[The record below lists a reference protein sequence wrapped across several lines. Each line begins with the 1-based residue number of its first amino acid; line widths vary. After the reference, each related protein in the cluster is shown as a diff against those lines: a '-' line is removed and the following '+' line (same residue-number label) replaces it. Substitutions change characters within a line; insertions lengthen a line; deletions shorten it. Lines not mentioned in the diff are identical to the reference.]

1 MNFKGWL
8 SLSENFKKTPLL
20 NNLHNYLTTQQ
31 ISDQKF
37 MIEFLNWFRNNE
49 AEFREINVDWKDAKK
64 PYVLDNET
72 NPESDDEDANDP
84 DFVEEE
90 FFTSEI
96 EMYLNDTLKFNL
108 NKDFKHVE
116 KIKEFL
122 YKPEN
127 YYTYLREFKHYILHD
142 YLDESNESNPAHRYF
157 IFKRLLNQNNWLIH
171 FSSEAKSIKRNGFQ
185 IGIENINDLPLS
197 RVHTHTL
204 NKSGYNYAYLVKG
217 YDNPSARMTYLFNH
231 YLEETANSGL
241 LMFKSSGV
249 IVDHLVD
256 QEEQVIFDGTSVN
269 PKKIVL
275 ILPDQ
280 SSRTVFSDSSITKDY
295 KNWIVK
301 SQNPE
306 IPDPFYGSILDAIN
320 WVKNNWKNNINV
332 IF

>member
-8 SLSENFKKTPLL
+8 SLNENVKKTPLL

-31 ISDQKF
+31 ISNEKF

-49 AEFREINVDWKDAKK
+49 EDFREINVDWKDAKK

-72 NPESDDEDANDP
+72 NPEYDAEEANDP
-84 DFVEEE
+84 NFVEPE

-127 YYTYLREFKHYILHD
+127 YIYLREFKHYILHD
-142 YLDESNESNPAHRYF
+142 YLDHSNSPEPTPAHRYY

-171 FSSEAKSIKRNGFQ
+171 FSSDAKSIKRNGFE
-185 IGIENINDLPLS
+185 IGVENINDLPLT
-197 RVHTHTL
+197 RVYAHAQD
-204 NKSGYNYAYLVKG
+204 KAGYNFAYLVKD
-217 YDNPSARMTYLFNH
+217 YINSSVPLTYLLNH
-231 YLEETANSGL
+231 NFKETANSGL

-249 IVDHLVD
+249 IVDHLAD
-256 QEEQVIFDGTSVN
+256 ENEEVIFDGASVN

-280 SSRTVFSDSSITKDY
+280 SSSY

-306 IPDPFYGSILDAIN
+306 IPDPFSGSILDAIN
-320 WVKNNWKNNINV
+320 WVKNNWKNNRNV

>member
-8 SLSENFKKTPLL
+8 SLNENVKKTPLL

-31 ISDQKF
+31 ISNEKF

-49 AEFREINVDWKDAKK
+49 EDFREINVDWKDAKK

-72 NPESDDEDANDP
+72 NPEYDAEEANDP
-84 DFVEEE
+84 NFVEPE

-127 YYTYLREFKHYILHD
+127 YIYLREFKHYILHD
-142 YLDESNESNPAHRYF
+142 YLDHSNSPEPTPAHRYY

-171 FSSEAKSIKRNGFQ
+171 FSSDAKSIKRNGFE
-185 IGIENINDLPLS
+185 IGVENINDLPLT
-197 RVHTHTL
+197 RVYAHAQD
-204 NKSGYNYAYLVKG
+204 KAGYNFAYLVKD
-217 YDNPSARMTYLFNH
+217 YINSSAPLTYLLNH
-231 YLEETANSGL
+231 NFKETANSGL

-249 IVDHLVD
+249 IVDHLAD
-256 QEEQVIFDGTSVN
+256 ENEEVIFDGASVN

-280 SSRTVFSDSSITKDY
+280 SSSY

-306 IPDPFYGSILDAIN
+306 IPDPFSGSILDAIN
-320 WVKNNWKNNINV
+320 WVKNNWKNNRNV

>member
-8 SLSENFKKTPLL
+8 SLNENVKKTPLL

-31 ISDQKF
+31 ISNEKF

-49 AEFREINVDWKDAKK
+49 EDFREINVDWKDAKK

-72 NPESDDEDANDP
+72 NPEYDAEEANDP
-84 DFVEEE
+84 NFVEPE

-127 YYTYLREFKHYILHD
+127 YIYLREFKHYILHD
-142 YLDESNESNPAHRYF
+142 YLDHSNSLESTPAHRYY

-171 FSSEAKSIKRNGFQ
+171 FSSDAKSIKRNGFE
-185 IGIENINDLPLS
+185 IGVENINDLPLT
-197 RVHTHTL
+197 RVYAHAQD
-204 NKSGYNYAYLVKG
+204 KAGYNFAYLVKD
-217 YDNPSARMTYLFNH
+217 YINSSAPLTYLLNH
-231 YLEETANSGL
+231 NFKETANSGL

-249 IVDHLVD
+249 IVDHLAD
-256 QEEQVIFDGTSVN
+256 ENEEVIFDGASVN

-280 SSRTVFSDSSITKDY
+280 SSSY

-306 IPDPFYGSILDAIN
+306 IPDPFSGSILDAIN
-320 WVKNNWKNNINV
+320 WVKNNWKNNRNV

>member
-1 MNFKGWL
+1 MNFKCWL
-8 SLSENFKKTPLL
+8 SLNENVKKTPLL

-31 ISDQKF
+31 ISNEKF

-49 AEFREINVDWKDAKK
+49 EDFREINVDWKDAKK

-72 NPESDDEDANDP
+72 NPEYDAEKANDP
-84 DFVEEE
+84 NFVEPE

-127 YYTYLREFKHYILHD
+127 YIYLREFKHYILHD
-142 YLDESNESNPAHRYF
+142 YLDHSNSSESTPAHRYY

-171 FSSEAKSIKRNGFQ
+171 FSSDAKSIKRNGFE
-185 IGIENINDLPLS
+185 IGVENINDLPLT
-197 RVHTHTL
+197 RVYAHAQD
-204 NKSGYNYAYLVKG
+204 KAGYNFAYLVKD
-217 YDNPSARMTYLFNH
+217 YINSSVPLTYLLNH
-231 YLEETANSGL
+231 NFKETANSGL

-249 IVDHLVD
+249 IVDHLAD
-256 QEEQVIFDGTSVN
+256 ENEEVIFDGASVN

-280 SSRTVFSDSSITKDY
+280 SSSY

-306 IPDPFYGSILDAIN
+306 IPDPFSGSILDAIN

>member
-8 SLSENFKKTPLL
+8 SLSENVKKTPLL

-31 ISDQKF
+31 ISNEKF
-37 MIEFLNWFRNNE
+37 MIEFLNWFRKNE
-49 AEFREINVDWKDAKK
+49 DDFREINVDWKDAKK

-72 NPESDDEDANDP
+72 NPEYDAEEANDP
-84 DFVEEE
+84 NFVEPE

-122 YKPEN
+122 HKPEN
-127 YYTYLREFKHYILHD
+127 YIYLREFKHYILHD
-142 YLDESNESNPAHRYF
+142 YLDHSNSPEPTPAHRYY

-171 FSSEAKSIKRNGFQ
+171 FSSDAKSIKRNGFE
-185 IGIENINDLPLS
+185 IGVENINDLPLT
-197 RVHTHTL
+197 RVYAHAQD
-204 NKSGYNYAYLVKG
+204 KAGYNFAYLVKD
-217 YDNPSARMTYLFNH
+217 YINSSVPLTYLLNH
-231 YLEETANSGL
+231 NFKETANSGL

-249 IVDHLVD
+249 IVDHLAD
-256 QEEQVIFDGTSVN
+256 ENEEVIFDGASVN

-280 SSRTVFSDSSITKDY
+280 SSNY

-306 IPDPFYGSILDAIN
+306 IPDPFSGSILDAIK

>member
-8 SLSENFKKTPLL
+8 SLNENVKKTPLL

-31 ISDQKF
+31 ISNEKF

-49 AEFREINVDWKDAKK
+49 EDFREINVDWKDAKK

-72 NPESDDEDANDP
+72 NPEYDAEKANDP
-84 DFVEEE
+84 NFVEPE

-122 YKPEN
+122 HKPEN
-127 YYTYLREFKHYILHD
+127 YIYLREFKHYILHD
-142 YLDESNESNPAHRYF
+142 YLDHSNSPEPTPAHRYY

-171 FSSEAKSIKRNGFQ
+171 FSSDAKSIKRNGFE
-185 IGIENINDLPLS
+185 IGVENINDLPLT
-197 RVHTHTL
+197 RVYAHAQD
-204 NKSGYNYAYLVKG
+204 KAGYNFAYLVKD
-217 YDNPSARMTYLFNH
+217 YINSSVPLTYLLNH
-231 YLEETANSGL
+231 NFKETANSGL

-249 IVDHLVD
+249 IVDHLAD
-256 QEEQVIFDGTSVN
+256 ENEEVIFDGASVN

-280 SSRTVFSDSSITKDY
+280 SSSY

-306 IPDPFYGSILDAIN
+306 IPDPFSGSILDAIN

>member
-8 SLSENFKKTPLL
+8 SLNENVKKTPLL

-31 ISDQKF
+31 ISNEKF

-49 AEFREINVDWKDAKK
+49 EDFREINVDWKDAKK

-72 NPESDDEDANDP
+72 NPEYDAEEANDP
-84 DFVEEE
+84 NFVEPE

-127 YYTYLREFKHYILHD
+127 YIYLREFKHYILHD
-142 YLDESNESNPAHRYF
+142 YLDHSNSSESTPAHRYY

-171 FSSEAKSIKRNGFQ
+171 FSSDAKSIKRNGFE
-185 IGIENINDLPLS
+185 IGVENINDLPLT
-197 RVHTHTL
+197 RVYAHAQD
-204 NKSGYNYAYLVKG
+204 KAGYNFAYLVKD
-217 YDNPSARMTYLFNH
+217 YVNSSVPLTYLLNH
-231 YLEETANSGL
+231 NFKETANSGL

-249 IVDHLVD
+249 IVDHLAD
-256 QEEQVIFDGTSVN
+256 ENEEVIFDGASVN

-280 SSRTVFSDSSITKDY
+280 SSSY

-306 IPDPFYGSILDAIN
+306 IPDPFSGSILDAIN
-320 WVKNNWKNNINV
+320 WVKNNWKNNRNV

>member
-8 SLSENFKKTPLL
+8 SLSENVKKTPLL

-31 ISDQKF
+31 ISNEKF
-37 MIEFLNWFRNNE
+37 MIEFLNWFRKNE
-49 AEFREINVDWKDAKK
+49 DDFREINVDWKDAKK

-72 NPESDDEDANDP
+72 NPEYDAEEANDP
-84 DFVEEE
+84 NFVEPE

-127 YYTYLREFKHYILHD
+127 YIYLREFKHYILHD
-142 YLDESNESNPAHRYF
+142 YLDHSNSSESTPAHRYY

-171 FSSEAKSIKRNGFQ
+171 FSSDAKSIKRNGFE
-185 IGIENINDLPLS
+185 IGVENINDLPLT
-197 RVHTHTL
+197 RVYAHAQD
-204 NKSGYNYAYLVKG
+204 KAGYNFAYLVKD
-217 YDNPSARMTYLFNH
+217 YVNSSVPLTYLLNH
-231 YLEETANSGL
+231 NFKETPNSGL

-249 IVDHLVD
+249 IVDHLAD
-256 QEEQVIFDGTSVN
+256 ENEEVIFDGASVN

-280 SSRTVFSDSSITKDY
+280 SSSY

-306 IPDPFYGSILDAIN
+306 IPDPFSGSILDAIK

>member
-1 MNFKGWL
+1 MNFKEWL
-8 SLSENFKKTPLL
+8 LLSESFKKTPLL

-31 ISDQKF
+31 ISNEKF

-49 AEFREINVDWKDAKK
+49 DEFRDINVDWKDAKK

-72 NPESDDEDANDP
+72 NPEYDAEEANDP
-84 DFVEEE
+84 DFANQIQPE

-96 EMYLNDTLKFNL
+96 EMYLNDTLKFDL

-122 YKPEN
+122 HKPEN
-127 YYTYLREFKHYILHD
+127 YIYLREFKHYILHD
-142 YLDESNESNPAHRYF
+142 YLDHSNSLIETPAHRYF
-157 IFKRLLNQNNWLIH
+157 IFKKLLNQNNWLIH
-171 FSSEAKSIKRNGFQ
+171 FSSDAKSIKRNGFQ
-185 IGIENINDLPLS
+185 IGVENINDLPLT
-197 RVHTHTL
+197 RIYPHARD
-204 NKSGYNYAYLVKG
+204 KAGYNFAYLVKD
-217 YDNPSARMTYLFNH
+217 YVDSNVPLTYLLNH
-231 YLEETANSGL
+231 NFKETANSGL

-249 IVDHLVD
+249 IVDHLAD
-256 QEEQVIFDGTSVN
+256 ENEEVIFDGTSVN

-280 SSRTVFSDSSITKDY
+280 SSTY

-306 IPDPFYGSILDAIN
+306 IPDPFSGSILDAIN

>member
-8 SLSENFKKTPLL
+8 SLNENVKKTPLL

-31 ISDQKF
+31 ISNEKF

-49 AEFREINVDWKDAKK
+49 EDFREINVDWKDAKK

-72 NPESDDEDANDP
+72 NPEYDAEEANDP
-84 DFVEEE
+84 NFVEPE

-122 YKPEN
+122 HKPEN
-127 YYTYLREFKHYILHD
+127 YIYLREFKHYILHD
-142 YLDESNESNPAHRYF
+142 YLDHSNSLESTPAHRYY

-171 FSSEAKSIKRNGFQ
+171 FSSDAKSIKRNGFE
-185 IGIENINDLPLS
+185 IGVENINDLPLT
-197 RVHTHTL
+197 RVYAHAQD
-204 NKSGYNYAYLVKG
+204 KAGYNFAYLVKD
-217 YDNPSARMTYLFNH
+217 YINSSVPLTYLLNH
-231 YLEETANSGL
+231 NFKETANSGL

-249 IVDHLVD
+249 IVDHLAD
-256 QEEQVIFDGTSVN
+256 ENEEVIFDGASVN

-280 SSRTVFSDSSITKDY
+280 SSSY

-306 IPDPFYGSILDAIN
+306 IPDPFSGSILDAIN
-320 WVKNNWKNNINV
+320 WVKNNWKNNRNV

>member
-8 SLSENFKKTPLL
+8 SLNENVKKTPLL

-31 ISDQKF
+31 ISNEKF

-49 AEFREINVDWKDAKK
+49 EDFREINVDWKDAKK

-72 NPESDDEDANDP
+72 NPEYDAEEANDP
-84 DFVEEE
+84 NFVEPE

-122 YKPEN
+122 HKPEN
-127 YYTYLREFKHYILHD
+127 YIYLREFKHYILHD
-142 YLDESNESNPAHRYF
+142 YLDHSNSPEPTPAHRYY

-171 FSSEAKSIKRNGFQ
+171 FSSDAKSIKRNGFE
-185 IGIENINDLPLS
+185 IGVENINDLPLT
-197 RVHTHTL
+197 RVYAHAQD
-204 NKSGYNYAYLVKG
+204 KAGYNFAYLVKD
-217 YDNPSARMTYLFNH
+217 YINSSVPLTYLLNH
-231 YLEETANSGL
+231 NFKETANSGL

-249 IVDHLVD
+249 IVDHLAD
-256 QEEQVIFDGTSVN
+256 ENEEVIFDGASVN

-280 SSRTVFSDSSITKDY
+280 SSSY

-306 IPDPFYGSILDAIN
+306 IPDPFSGSILDAIN
-320 WVKNNWKNNINV
+320 WVKNNWKNNRNV

>member
-8 SLSENFKKTPLL
+8 SLSENVKKTPLL

-31 ISDQKF
+31 ISNEKF
-37 MIEFLNWFRNNE
+37 MIEFLNWFRKNE
-49 AEFREINVDWKDAKK
+49 DDFREINVDWKDAKK

-72 NPESDDEDANDP
+72 NPEYDAEEANDP
-84 DFVEEE
+84 NFVEPE

-122 YKPEN
+122 HKPEN
-127 YYTYLREFKHYILHD
+127 YIYLREFKHYILHD
-142 YLDESNESNPAHRYF
+142 YLDHSNSPEPTPAHRYY

-171 FSSEAKSIKRNGFQ
+171 FSSDAKSIKRNGFE
-185 IGIENINDLPLS
+185 IGVENINDLPLT
-197 RVHTHTL
+197 RVYAHAQD
-204 NKSGYNYAYLVKG
+204 KAGYNFAYLVKD
-217 YDNPSARMTYLFNH
+217 YINSSVPLTYLLNH
-231 YLEETANSGL
+231 NFKETANSGL

-249 IVDHLVD
+249 IVDHLAD
-256 QEEQVIFDGTSVN
+256 ENEEVIFDGASVN

-280 SSRTVFSDSSITKDY
+280 SSSY

-306 IPDPFYGSILDAIN
+306 IPDPFSGSILDAIK

>member
-8 SLSENFKKTPLL
+8 SLNENVKKTPLL

-31 ISDQKF
+31 ISNEKF

-49 AEFREINVDWKDAKK
+49 EDFREINVDWKDAKK

-72 NPESDDEDANDP
+72 NPEYDAEEANDP
-84 DFVEEE
+84 NFVEPE

-127 YYTYLREFKHYILHD
+127 YIYLREFKHYILHD
-142 YLDESNESNPAHRYF
+142 YLDHSNSSESTPAHRYY

-171 FSSEAKSIKRNGFQ
+171 FSSDAKSIKRNGFE
-185 IGIENINDLPLS
+185 IGVENINDLPLT
-197 RVHTHTL
+197 RVYAHAQD
-204 NKSGYNYAYLVKG
+204 KAGYNFAYLVKD
-217 YDNPSARMTYLFNH
+217 YINSSVPLTYLLNH
-231 YLEETANSGL
+231 NFKETANSGL

-249 IVDHLVD
+249 IVDHLAD
-256 QEEQVIFDGTSVN
+256 ENEEVIFDGASVN

-280 SSRTVFSDSSITKDY
+280 SSSY

-306 IPDPFYGSILDAIN
+306 IPDPFSGSILDAIN

>member
-8 SLSENFKKTPLL
+8 SLNENVKKTPLL

-31 ISDQKF
+31 ISNEKF

-49 AEFREINVDWKDAKK
+49 EDFREINVDWKDAKK

-72 NPESDDEDANDP
+72 NPEYDAEKANDP
-84 DFVEEE
+84 NFVEPE

-127 YYTYLREFKHYILHD
+127 YIYLREFKHYILHD
-142 YLDESNESNPAHRYF
+142 YLDHSNSSESTPAHRYY

-171 FSSEAKSIKRNGFQ
+171 FSSDAKSIKRNGFE
-185 IGIENINDLPLS
+185 IGVENINDLPLT
-197 RVHTHTL
+197 RVYAHAQD
-204 NKSGYNYAYLVKG
+204 KAGYNFAYLVKD
-217 YDNPSARMTYLFNH
+217 YINSSVPLTYLLNH
-231 YLEETANSGL
+231 NFKETANSGL

-249 IVDHLVD
+249 IVDHLAD
-256 QEEQVIFDGTSVN
+256 ENEEVIFDGASVN

-280 SSRTVFSDSSITKDY
+280 SSSY

-306 IPDPFYGSILDAIN
+306 IPDPFSGSILDAIN
-320 WVKNNWKNNINV
+320 WVKNNWKNNRNV